1 MTQITASLSGAL
13 AHPLGYL
20 WPRAGG
26 HAFGNVSVNNELT
39 RVCDPV
45 LNRVVTSNPRVPGV
59 VAMPTD
65 RRANTYEGAAGK
77 RQGVSTA
84 RASIG

>member
-1 MTQITASLSGAL
+1 M
-13 AHPLGYL
+13 
-20 WPRAGG
+20 
-26 HAFGNVSVNNELT
+26 NNELT
-39 RVCDPV
+39 TVCDAV

-59 VAMPTD
+59 VAMATD

-84 RASIG
+84 RACQSVG